1 MSMPLQR
8 PSLRQL
14 EYFVA
19 LSEHLNFRAAATACF
34 VTQPALSGQIA
45 QMESLLG
52 VKLFERDKRQVR
64 LTPEGER
71 LLPVA
76 RDVLAKTTE
85 LVDVAESFGAPLTGR
100 LRLGAIPTVGPYLL
114 PRVLP
119 AVREAFPAL
128 RLYLREDLTP
138 NLLEQLQDGEL
149 DLLLLDI
156 DVDLGDAVTHPLFSD
171 PFLVAVREDDP
182 LAGRAEVTI
191 GDLAQREILLL
202 QEGHCLR
209 DQTLPLCERA
219 GGEEVPGFRGSSLS
233 TIVQMVAGGLGITLV
248 PELAVEREIGSTP
261 GLRTAS
267 FGAEGPC
274 RTIGLAW
281 RRTSAHGDE
290 YRALGETLVRA
301 YLAS

>member
-1 MSMPLQR
+1 MSTPLQR

-19 LSEHLNFRAAATACF
+19 LSEHLNFRAAASSCS

-52 VKLFERDKRQVR
+52 LRLFERDRRQVR
-64 LTPEGER
+64 LTTEGEQ
-71 LLPVA
+71 LLPLA
-76 RDVLAKTTE
+76 RSVLARTNE
-85 LVDVAESFGAPLTGR
+85 LVDAAGSFGAPLTGR

-114 PRVLP
+114 PRILP
-119 AVREAFPAL
+119 AVREAFPDL
-128 RLYLREDLTP
+128 RLYLHEDLTP
-138 NLLEQLQDGEL
+138 NLLGRLRDGEL

-156 DVDLGDAVTHPLFSD
+156 DVDLGDAVQHSLFSD

-182 LAGRAEVTI
+182 LSGSEEVTI
-191 GDLAQREILLL
+191 ADLAEREILLL
-202 QEGHCLR
+202 EEGHCLR

-233 TIVQMVAGGLGITLV
+233 TIVQMVAVGMGITLV
-248 PELAVEREIGSTP
+248 PELAVERELGSTP
-261 GLRTAS
+261 ALRTAS

-281 RRTSAHGDE
+281 RPTSAHGDE
-290 YRALGETLVRA
+290 YRALGEVLVRA